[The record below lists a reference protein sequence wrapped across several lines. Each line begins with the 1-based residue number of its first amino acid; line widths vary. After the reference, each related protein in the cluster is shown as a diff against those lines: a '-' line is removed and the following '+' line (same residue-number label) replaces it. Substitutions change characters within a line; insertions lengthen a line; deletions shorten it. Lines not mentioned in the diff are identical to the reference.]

1 MRLKSL
7 EINGFKSFAKKSI
20 LNFNSPITSIVG
32 PNGSGKSNVAES
44 FRFVL
49 GEQSFK
55 SMRGKRGEDL
65 IFGGTNDVSKSN
77 RASVKVIFDNV
88 DKTLPVDFEEVI
100 LERVVHR
107 DGVNEY
113 LINGSQ
119 VRLRDIIE
127 LLASANIGSSGHHI
141 ISQGEAD
148 KILNSSIK
156 DRREII
162 EEALGLRIFQYKKS
176 ESEKKLA
183 KTEENINQVQ
193 SLKREITP
201 HLKFLKKQVEKLEEA
216 KQMREEL
223 KEMYQK
229 YLKLESVYLEKQR
242 NVINSKAS
250 SSQKALEEINL
261 QIQKSE
267 QESRNIENDSLL
279 NSIREQER
287 LLSVILSQK
296 NELIRSIGN
305 VEGEIN
311 SLVKLL
317 QKSEEQNDFKSV
329 ILEEED
335 LETFKKEI
343 HLLENALEDFSLL
356 KEIAIRIISYFKK
369 VSQSNSQ
376 KNEQKLFYSQEI
388 QSNKDKLALL
398 EKDLKIKEEEE
409 RKSKEILNNFRIQ
422 LEQDKSIS
430 FEAKKKIIDLMS
442 EKSKYQ
448 EIVSHYAIAID
459 NLKRDEE
466 LFKQELVESTV
477 LVDRSVLDYDSV
489 KVPEDFST
497 EDRQI
502 QLTRRKDLER
512 QKIKVEQS
520 ISGNGEDILK
530 EFEEVTEREIFL
542 SKELEDLEKSA
553 NSLKELI
560 VDLGNQI
567 EIKFKEGLEKINLE
581 FQKFFALMF
590 GGGNASLRLA
600 KIPSR
605 RKKDS
610 DILMNDDL
618 NSFEEDT
625 DEEEGVEIHVNLPRK
640 KIKDLLML
648 SGGERAL
655 TSIALL
661 FAISQVNPPPF
672 IILDETD
679 AALDEANSRKY
690 GDMIENLSKYSQ
702 LILITHNRETMSR
715 AGILYGVTM
724 MQGASQLLSV
734 AFEEGL
740 KYAK

>member
-20 LNFNSPITSIVG
+20 LNFNSSITSIVG

-65 IFGGTNDVSKSN
+65 IFGGTNDVSRSN
-77 RASVKVIFDNV
+77 RASVKVIFDNT
-88 DKTLPVDFEEVI
+88 DKALPVDFEEVI

-127 LLASANIGSSGHHI
+127 LLASANIGSNGHHI

-183 KTEENINQVQ
+183 KTEENISQIQ
-193 SLKREITP
+193 SLRREITP

-216 KQMREEL
+216 KQMKEEL
-223 KEMYQK
+223 KEMYKK
-229 YLKLESVYLEKQR
+229 YLKFESVYLEKQR
-242 NVINSKAS
+242 KIIHSEAS
-250 SSQKALEEINL
+250 SSQKSLEEINL

-267 QESRNIENDSLL
+267 QESKNIENESLL
-279 NSIREQER
+279 NSIQEQER

-329 ILEEED
+329 VLEGND

-343 HLLENALEDFSLL
+343 DLLENSLADFSLL
-356 KEIAIRIISYFKK
+356 KETAFRIISFFKK
-369 VSQSNSQ
+369 VSQLNSQ
-376 KNEQKLFYSQEI
+376 KTEQKLFYSQEI
-388 QSNKDKLALL
+388 QNNKNKLSLL
-398 EKDLKIKEEEE
+398 EKDLNTKEEEE
-409 RKSKEILNNFRIQ
+409 EKNRKTLNNLRIQ
-422 LEQDKSIS
+422 LEQDQSIS

-466 LFKQELVESTV
+466 LFRQELVESTV

-489 KVPEDFST
+489 EVPEDFLI

-502 QLTRRKDLER
+502 QLTRRKDLEK

-520 ISGNGEDILK
+520 IGGNGEDLLK

-553 NSLKELI
+553 DSLKELI
-560 VDLGNQI
+560 IDLGNQI

-618 NSFEEDT
+618 NSFEEDV
-625 DEEEGVEIHVNLPRK
+625 DEEEGVEIFVNLPRK